1 MSSHSPPVKRS
12 YKELRAKCK
21 SLGLRAEGSKEELA
35 KRINAQIT
43 ATATTSDE
51 FGNPDLCDRIV
62 ATGVE
67 YGGEDEMRAGAAVV
81 RQAGLEREL
90 EVETLAGGQVA
101 VDNRRGL
108 DVAESKTKVYELREF
123 KREAK
128 SEIASL
134 EDRVQSP
141 SQSLQNY
148 KLVRSR
154 FISTFKR
161 DVLGT
166 ATDAGREIVRGGN
179 TWAHGGDAI
188 VDAQLYEGPCY
199 TSGTRL
205 PYEGSR

>member
-21 SLGLRAEGSKEELA
+21 SLGLRAGGSKEELA

-43 ATATTSDE
+43 ATSTTSDE
-51 FGNPDLCDRIV
+51 SGNPDLCDCIV

-81 RQAGLEREL
+81 RQAELEREL

-108 DVAESKTKVYELREF
+108 DVAELKTKVYELREF
-123 KREAK
+123 EGGAK

-188 VDAQLYEGPCY
+188 ADAQLYEIG
-199 TSGTRL
+199 RAHV
-205 PYEGSR
+205 